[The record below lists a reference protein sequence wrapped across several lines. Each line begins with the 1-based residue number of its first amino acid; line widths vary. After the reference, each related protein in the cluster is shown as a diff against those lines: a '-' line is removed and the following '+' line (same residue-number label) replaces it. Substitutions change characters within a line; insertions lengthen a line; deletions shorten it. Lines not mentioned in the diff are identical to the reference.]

1 MRKFGL
7 FLVCAGALLVTGCV
21 STSTSTSDAPAAS
34 DKEAARFNVQLG
46 ISYLQR
52 GNLQDAREKLER
64 AVEQD
69 PNFPSAHAALGLL
82 YERVGEMD
90 RAGSHLRRAAQL
102 APDDAA
108 MLNNYG
114 GFLCRRGER
123 QAGIEYFNRA
133 AGNAFYR
140 TPEVAL
146 TNAGVCARGIP
157 DVASAEAYFRRA
169 LEVNRTYPEA
179 LLQMADLKLAAGES
193 FNARAFMQR
202 YEAVATA
209 TPVSLDLAR
218 RIELSAGD
226 RDAAQQYEHRL
237 RQEFPESAESRRL
250 DDE

>member
-1 MRKFGL
+1 MHKFGL
-7 FLVCAGALLVTGCV
+7 ILVCAGAWLVGGC
-21 STSTSTSDAPAAS
+21 TSTISGDVPEVS
-34 DKEAARFNVQLG
+34 DKDAARFNVQLG

-90 RAGSHLRRAAQL
+90 KAGSHLRRASQL

-123 QAGIEYFNRA
+123 KAGIEYFDRA
-133 AGNAFYR
+133 ARNAFYR

-157 DVASAEAYFRRA
+157 DVATSETYFRRA

-179 LLQMADLKLAAGES
+179 LLQMADLKLATGEY

-209 TPVSLDLAR
+209 TPVSLDLGR

-226 RDAAQQYEHRL
+226 SGAAAQYELRL

>member
-1 MRKFGL
+1 MNKLGL
-7 FLVCAGALLVTGCV
+7 LLFCAGAALVAGCA
-21 STSTSTSDAPAAS
+21 STSTAPEVSDE
-34 DKEAARFNVQLG
+34 EAARFNVQLG
-46 ISYLQR
+46 VSYLQR
-52 GNLQDAREKLER
+52 GNLQDARDKLER

-69 PNFPSAHAALGLL
+69 PSFASAHAALGLL
-82 YERVGEMD
+82 YERVGELD

-123 QAGIEYFNRA
+123 AAGIEYFDRA
-133 AGNAFYR
+133 ARNAFYR

-157 DVASAEAYFRRA
+157 DLDAAENYLRRA
-169 LEVNRTYPEA
+169 LEINRTYPDA
-179 LLQMADLKLAAGES
+179 LLQMADLKLVAGEP

-209 TPVSLDLAR
+209 TAMSLDLGR
-218 RIELSAGD
+218 RIELAAGD
-226 RDAAQQYEHRL
+226 ARAAAQYERRL
-237 RQEFPESAESRRL
+237 RQEFPESRETRRL
-250 DDE
+250 D

>member
-1 MRKFGL
+1 MHKFGL
-7 FLVCAGALLVTGCV
+7 LLVCAGAWLAAGC
-21 STSTSTSDAPAAS
+21 TSTSNAPEVS
-34 DKEAARFNVQLG
+34 DKDAARFNVQLG

-69 PNFPSAHAALGLL
+69 PSFPSAHAALGLL
-82 YERVGEMD
+82 YERVGELD
-90 RAGSHLRRAAQL
+90 KAGFHLRRAAQL

-108 MLNNYG
+108 MLNSYG

-123 QAGIEYFNRA
+123 KAGIEHFDRA
-133 AGNAFYR
+133 ARNAFYR

-157 DVASAEAYFRRA
+157 DRPTAEAYFRRA

-179 LLQMADLKLAAGES
+179 LLQMADLKLAAGEA

-209 TPVSLDLAR
+209 TPVSLELAR
-218 RIELSAGD
+218 RIELAAGD
-226 RDAAQQYEHRL
+226 EDAALQYALRL
-237 RQEFPESAESRRL
+237 QQEFPESAESRRL